1 MEVLDQLFGKK
12 TEEKV
17 VVDTNTQ
24 EVEENAEKNDGEI
37 LAPEEAVAEPVS
49 EGENLTTCEKCDLQ
63 PETCEEE
70 LGTKCTQVEVPE
82 NAELIEEPV
91 ENNSKTLAKE
101 IISVLDSTPS
111 TDFELVNL
119 KCRLYS
125 IVSRFV

>member
-1 MEVLDQLFGKK
+1 MEVLDKLFGKK
-12 TEEKV
+12 TEEEI

-24 EVEENAEKNDGEI
+24 EVEEKAEKNDGEI
-37 LAPEEAVAEPVS
+37 LAPEEAVVEQVS
-49 EGENLTTCEKCDLQ
+49 EDENLTTCEKYDLQ
-63 PETCEEE
+63 PENCEEE
-70 LGTKCTQVEVPE
+70 LETKCTEVEVPE
-82 NAELIEEPV
+82 NAELT
-91 ENNSKTLAKE
+91 ENNSKTLAQE